1 MREFARNSHG
11 DPDFW
16 KPAPL
21 IERLVASGGSFANAV
36 TAAYVSGQRSAETKG
51 VAA

>member
-1 MREFARNSHG
+1 VQRRMREFARNGHG
-11 DPDFW
+11 DPEFW

-21 IERLVASGGSFANAV
+21 IERLVAAGGSFASAG
-36 TAAYVSGQRSAETKG
+36 AAPATVKG